1 MCAQED
7 LAALESALTESR
19 DTLNA
24 EYATTDPDLTVE
36 WTSAAL
42 PSHVMGEEDQ
52 YALLLAIQTCPVGIH
67 RMSPDIAG
75 LVQTSNNLA
84 RVDVKDGQVEIQCLN
99 RSSVDSEKDDH
110 ARSIEAAFALAGLQ
124 TERNGAYPGWTP
136 NPSSEAVAMCRDLY
150 EERYNEA
157 PRVLACHAGL
167 ECGILGTNYP
177 EMDMVSFGPNIR
189 GAHSPDEC
197 VQISSVQK
205 FWGYFLE
212 VLNRTPEA

>member
-1 MCAQED
+1 M
-7 LAALESALTESR
+7 
-19 DTLNA
+19 LNA
-24 EYATTDPDLTVE
+24 EYATTDPDLVLE
-36 WTSAAL
+36 WSDVAV
-42 PSHVMGEEDQ
+42 PDHVMGEDDQ

-67 RMSPDIAG
+67 RMSPDIPG

-84 RVDVKDGQVEIQCLN
+84 RVSVANGQVDIQCLN

-110 ARSIEAAFALAGLQ
+110 ARSIEAAFALAGLN
-124 TERNGAYPGWTP
+124 TERSGAYPGWTP
-136 NPSSEAVAMCRDLY
+136 NPSSEAVAMCKSLY
-150 EERYNEA
+150 EERYDES

-197 VQISSVQK
+197 VQVSSVQK

-212 VLNRTPEA
+212 VLNRTPAA

>member
-1 MCAQED
+1 
-7 LAALESALTESR
+7 
-19 DTLNA
+19 
-24 EYATTDPDLTVE
+24 
-36 WTSAAL
+36 
-42 PSHVMGEEDQ
+42 MGEEDQ

-124 TERNGAYPGWTP
+124 TERSGAYPGWTP

-167 ECGILGTNYP
+167 GMWDFGDQLPGDGHGVLRAQHPRRAQPRRMRPNQFRPKVLGLFPGGFEPHPRSLT
-177 EMDMVSFGPNIR
+177 
-189 GAHSPDEC
+189 
-197 VQISSVQK
+197 
-205 FWGYFLE
+205 
-212 VLNRTPEA
+212 T